1 MKCEKCNEKEAT
13 FYYSCDI
20 NGQKTQRHLCPDC
33 ARAEGF
39 GSYLDYDPMGSFERE
54 MDRMFSGFFSPRRSL
69 LPDFGLFGSPLR
81 SIMAPSFP
89 RVNIVIGSPQTETD
103 ETLSETE
110 SKIPEDAGQEI
121 RAKRETEALRHQLS
135 EAVKAEDFERAIEL
149 RDKLRELEK

>member
-13 FYYSCDI
+13 FYYSCNI
-20 NGQKTQRHLCPDC
+20 NGEKTERHLCPDC

-39 GSYLDYDPMGSFERE
+39 GEVMDYDPVGSFSRE
-54 MDRMFSGFFSPRRSL
+54 IDRMFADFFSPRRSL

-89 RVNIVIGSPQTETD
+89 RVNIVIGAPQTAAETP
-103 ETLSETE
+103 SGTE
-110 SKIPEDAGQEI
+110 SKIPEDAGEEV
-121 RAKRETEALRHQLS
+121 RAKREAEALRHQLD

-149 RDKLRELEK
+149 RDKLREMEK